1 MPAVFSQNSEIVG
14 SNRSNNNVGGSMTF
28 NPGQGI
34 WVTNPNNNKNRTI
47 DGSPYLYEDWN
58 ASRQSKMHVLDKTY
72 LVNGLNYNVALDR
85 FEVKIA
91 QDSVFAIN
99 SNILRKVEITDKEFV
114 KIVNEHG
121 ISRFYEFLGQA
132 DDNKFLID
140 YKITIVEGAVNPMT
154 QQKLNNNRMVVEEE
168 FYVLPENEK
177 ELKELKLKKK
187 DVTKYFN
194 ADKKEKI
201 LNYVK
206 SEKLKFN
213 DLADLKK
220 IMKFYNT
227 I

>member
-1 MPAVFSQNSEIVG
+1 
-14 SNRSNNNVGGSMTF
+14 
-28 NPGQGI
+28 
-34 WVTNPNNNKNRTI
+34 
-47 DGSPYLYEDWN
+47 
-58 ASRQSKMHVLDKTY
+58 MHVLDNSY